1 MTAQV
6 LKYRRIL
13 LKYSGEVLQ
22 GSTSFGV
29 EPLALDYVVGRIK
42 QLQEMGVEVAIVL
55 GGGNFYRGK
64 NLLSAGFDQAKSDQM
79 GMLATIMNA
88 IALQHALTADG
99 TRSTVYSAIPM
110 PGFVQSYEIELVRQ
124 ALTAGEVVICAGGTG
139 LPFFTTDTAAC
150 LRAIEL
156 QADIVLKATKV
167 DGVYSKDPTLHSD
180 AIRYDNISYD
190 EAIEKK
196 LAVMDTTAICLCQ
209 EHQLPIQVFNMHNEN
224 ALKEIVLGERI
235 GTIVGAKHVARA

>member
-55 GGGNFYRGK
+55 GGGNFFRGK

-88 IALQHALTADG
+88 IALQHALTAEG

-167 DGVYSKDPTLHSD
+167 DGVYSKDPTLYSD

-224 ALKEIVLGERI
+224 ALKEIVLGEQI

>member
-1 MTAQV
+1 
-6 LKYRRIL
+6 
-13 LKYSGEVLQ
+13 
-22 GSTSFGV
+22 
-29 EPLALDYVVGRIK
+29 
-42 QLQEMGVEVAIVL
+42 
-55 GGGNFYRGK
+55 
-64 NLLSAGFDQAKSDQM
+64 
-79 GMLATIMNA
+79 
-88 IALQHALTADG
+88 
-99 TRSTVYSAIPM
+99 M

>member
-1 MTAQV
+1 MAAQV

-42 QLQEMGVEVAIVL
+42 QLQEMGVEVAVVL

-88 IALQHALTADG
+88 IALQHALTAEG

-167 DGVYSKDPTLHSD
+167 DGVYSKDPTVYAD
-180 AIRYDNISYD
+180 ATRYENISYE

-224 ALKEIVLGERI
+224 ALKEIVLGEQI

>member
-55 GGGNFYRGK
+55 GGGNFFRGK

-190 EAIEKK
+190 EAIEEK

>member
-55 GGGNFYRGK
+55 GGGNFFRGK

>member
-88 IALQHALTADG
+88 IALQHALTAEG

-167 DGVYSKDPTLHSD
+167 DGVYSKDPTLYSD

-224 ALKEIVLGERI
+224 ALKEIVLGEQI